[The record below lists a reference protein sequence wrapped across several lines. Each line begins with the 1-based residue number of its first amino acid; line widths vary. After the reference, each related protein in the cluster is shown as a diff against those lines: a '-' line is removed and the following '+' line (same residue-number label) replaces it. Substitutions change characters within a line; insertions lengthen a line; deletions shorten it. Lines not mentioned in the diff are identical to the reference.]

1 MVKAIRPSSLLC
13 HGNLKVDV
21 SWRKLKDVHV
31 FWGLGDQK
39 HNGSLVLEVVL
50 FGKHILYIIYDMWLM

>member
-31 FWGLGDQK
+31 FLGVGTSEAQWI
-39 HNGSLVLEVVL
+39 NGFRGTVAL
-50 FGKHILYIIYDMWLM
+50 FGRYTTVRNK